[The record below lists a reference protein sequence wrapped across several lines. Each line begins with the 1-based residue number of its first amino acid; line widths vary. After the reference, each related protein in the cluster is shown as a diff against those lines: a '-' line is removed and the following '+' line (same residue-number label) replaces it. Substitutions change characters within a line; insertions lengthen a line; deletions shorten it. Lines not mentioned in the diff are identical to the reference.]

1 MSSFTVR
8 TTKTQWKMEEREDV
22 GSTISGGFLSSRIT
36 TNLIFFDQY
45 LTINLFP
52 IFSLCVEKSRE
63 NELGLIK
70 VPNSHGGFLYHL
82 PKQDDR
88 PHLQRLRRIL
98 QQAFLSQ
105 SAQRGMVM
113 IKVQPGN
120 GQLVANLFEQ
130 VQFPE
135 IFGTLSD
142 DGSVLVLLKD
152 GVPSIQVTSMV
163 QKLLEK

>member
-1 MSSFTVR
+1 MPMNKKARQKALVQLIQEHAIGRQEDIVAHFETLGEMV
-8 TTKTQWKMEEREDV
+8 TQA
-22 GSTISGGFLSSRIT
+22 TISRDI
-36 TNLIFFDQY
+36 
-45 LTINLFP
+45 
-52 IFSLCVEKSRE
+52 

-82 PKQDDR
+82 PRQDDR